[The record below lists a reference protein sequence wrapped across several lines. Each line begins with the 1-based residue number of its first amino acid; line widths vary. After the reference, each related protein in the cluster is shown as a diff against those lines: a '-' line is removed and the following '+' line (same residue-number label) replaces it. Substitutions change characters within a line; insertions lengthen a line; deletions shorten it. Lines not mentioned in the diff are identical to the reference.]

1 MGLPR
6 PVLQRVY
13 RGADGR
19 SDVVAKVYSDMSV
32 SGVGKLG
39 WHAVMSNRA
48 WRNRQVYTELYVVW
62 EHSCSGRWR
71 PCGQPLY
78 VCMALTASR

>member
-39 WHAVMSNRA
+39 WHAVMSKSGVEKSPGIHRA
-48 WRNRQVYTELYVVW
+48 VRSLGT
-62 EHSCSGRWR
+62 
-71 PCGQPLY
+71 
-78 VCMALTASR
+78 